1 MSQSLPL
8 GHDFTRIW
16 SASLITNLVDGVLRL
31 AAPLLAVSLTQDPI
45 LIGALT
51 ALGLLP
57 WLFFAIPI
65 GAIVDRVDRR
75 KALVL
80 GNSLRA
86 VIALFIAFAVAQDFI
101 SIWLLLISVFL
112 FGICEVLV
120 DTTSQAVLPQI
131 LDKSNY
137 ERGNSRL
144 QISEVIVSQFAGAPL
159 SGLLYAVSIALPFF
173 FSTTGFIL
181 AGLLILLFPFENEV
195 NARKRG
201 EVEQDKLGLKGDIKF
216 ALNYLYQDKQIF
228 SIVVITTLLGFFY
241 SLSNAIAPLFILK
254 ELNVAPALFGVVL
267 AIQGVGALAG
277 SIAAP
282 MISKYLGRGK
292 ALAINVFFASLLV
305 IFIGLSPNAYFFVA
319 VSVLVGFTISV
330 WNILLMSLY
339 QSLIPPELYG
349 RLHGARRTIVW
360 GLMPIGA
367 LLGGVIA
374 RGGLRLPFLIGGS
387 IATLIAFFSYKH
399 IKRIGDLSAEIS
411 DKKRLDSIGS

>member
-1 MSQSLPL
+1 MTKSVPL
-8 GHDFTRIW
+8 GHDFSRIW

-31 AAPLLAVSLTQDPI
+31 AAPLLAVSLTEDPI

-86 VIALFIAFAVAQDFI
+86 VIALFIAFAVSQGFI
-101 SIWLLLISVFL
+101 NIWLLLISVFF

-181 AGLLILLFPFENEV
+181 AGLLIILFPFEREINV
-195 NARKRG
+195 RKEG
-201 EVEQDKLGLKGDIKF
+201 DAGQAKLGLKGDIKF

-254 ELNVAPALFGVVL
+254 VLNVSPALFGVVL

-282 MISKYLGRGK
+282 MVSKYLGRGK

-319 VSVLVGFTISV
+319 VSVLIGFTISV

-349 RLHGARRTIVW
+349 RIHGARRTIVW

-399 IKRIGDLSAEIS
+399 IKRIGDLSAEIP
-411 DKKRLDSIGS
+411 DKKD

>member
-31 AAPLLAVSLTQDPI
+31 AAPLLAVSLTQDPV

-65 GAIVDRVDRR
+65 GAMVDRFDRR
-75 KALVL
+75 KALIL
-80 GNSLRA
+80 GNGLRA
-86 VIALFIAFAVAQDFI
+86 VIALFIAFAVSQGFI
-101 SIWLLLISVFL
+101 NIWLLLISVFF

-120 DTTSQAVLPQI
+120 DTTSQAALPQI

-159 SGLLYAVSIALPFF
+159 GGLIYAISIALPFF

-181 AGLLILLFPFENEV
+181 AGLLILLFPFENEI
-195 NARKRG
+195 NARKKG
-201 EVEQDKLGLKGDIKF
+201 EIEQERLGLKGDIKF

-254 ELNVAPALFGVVL
+254 ELNVPPALFGVVL
-267 AIQGVGALAG
+267 AIGGVGALIG

-282 MISKYLGRGK
+282 MASRYLGRGR

-319 VSVLVGFTISV
+319 VSVLIGFTISV

-349 RLHGARRTIVW
+349 RIHGARRTIVW
-360 GLMPIGA
+360 GLMPMGA

-387 IATLIAFFSYKH
+387 IATLISIFSYKH
-399 IKRIGDLSAEIS
+399 IKRIGDLSAEIPNE
-411 DKKRLDSIGS
+411 KN

>member
-31 AAPLLAVSLTQDPI
+31 AAPLLAVSLTQDPL

-65 GAIVDRVDRR
+65 GAMVDRFDRR
-75 KALVL
+75 KALIL
-80 GNSLRA
+80 GNGLRA
-86 VIALFIAFAVAQDFI
+86 LIALFIAFAVSQGFI
-101 SIWLLLISVFL
+101 NIWFLLTSVFL

-131 LDKSNY
+131 LDKSKY
-137 ERGNSRL
+137 ELGNSRL

-159 SGLLYAVSIALPFF
+159 GGLLYAVSIALPFY

-181 AGLLILLFPFENEV
+181 AGLLILLFPFENEI

-201 EVEQDKLGLKGDIKF
+201 EVEQERLGLKGDIKF

-254 ELNVAPALFGVVL
+254 ELNVPPALFGVVL
-267 AIQGVGALAG
+267 AIGGVGALIG

-282 MISKYLGRGK
+282 MASRYLGRGR

-319 VSVLVGFTISV
+319 VSVLIGFTISV

-349 RLHGARRTIVW
+349 RIHGARRTIVW

-367 LLGGVIA
+367 LLGGDRKSVV
-374 RGGLRLPFLIGGS
+374 
-387 IATLIAFFSYKH
+387 
-399 IKRIGDLSAEIS
+399 
-411 DKKRLDSIGS
+411 

>member
-1 MSQSLPL
+1 MTQSVPL
-8 GHDFTRIW
+8 GHDFSRIW

-31 AAPLLAVSLTQDPI
+31 AAPLLAVSLTEDPI
-45 LIGALT
+45 LIGALS

-86 VIALFIAFAVAQDFI
+86 VIALFIAFAVSQDFI
-101 SIWLLLISVFL
+101 NIWLLLISVFF

-181 AGLLILLFPFENEV
+181 AGLLILLFPFERAINV
-195 NARKRG
+195 RKEG
-201 EVEQDKLGLKGDIKF
+201 DAGQAKLGLKGDIKF

-254 ELNVAPALFGVVL
+254 ELNVSPALFGVVL
-267 AIQGVGALAG
+267 AIQGIGALAG

-282 MISKYLGRGK
+282 MVSKYLGRGK

-349 RLHGARRTIVW
+349 RIHGARRTIVW

-399 IKRIGDLSAEIS
+399 IKRIGDLSAEIP
-411 DKKRLDSIGS
+411 DKKIR

>member
-1 MSQSLPL
+1 MTKSVPL
-8 GHDFTRIW
+8 GHDFSLIW

-31 AAPLLAVSLTQDPI
+31 APLLLAVSLTEDPI

-86 VIALFIAFAVAQDFI
+86 AIALFIAFAVSQGFI
-101 SIWLLLISVFL
+101 NIWLLLISVFF

-181 AGLLILLFPFENEV
+181 AGLLILLFPFEREI
-195 NARKRG
+195 NAKKEG
-201 EVEQDKLGLKGDIKF
+201 EVGQAKLGLKGDIKF

-254 ELNVAPALFGVVL
+254 ELKVSPALFGVVL

-282 MISKYLGRGK
+282 MVSKYLGRGK

-319 VSVLVGFTISV
+319 VSVLIGFTISV

-349 RLHGARRTIVW
+349 RIHGARRTIVW

-367 LLGGVIA
+367 IIGGVIA
-374 RGGLRLPFLIGGS
+374 RGGLRLPFLIGGV
-387 IATLIAFFSYKH
+387 IATLIAFFSFKH

-411 DKKRLDSIGS
+411 DKKD

>member
-1 MSQSLPL
+1 MTQNVPL
-8 GHDFTRIW
+8 GHDFSRIW

-31 AAPLLAVSLTQDPI
+31 AAPLLAVSLTEDPI

-86 VIALFIAFAVAQDFI
+86 VIALFIAFAVSQGFI
-101 SIWLLLISVFL
+101 NIWLLLISVFF

-181 AGLLILLFPFENEV
+181 AGLLILLFPFEREINI
-195 NARKRG
+195 RKEG
-201 EVEQDKLGLKGDIKF
+201 DAGPAKLGLKGDIKF

-254 ELNVAPALFGVVL
+254 ELNVSPALFGVVL
-267 AIQGVGALAG
+267 AIQGVGALVG

-282 MISKYLGRGK
+282 MVSKYLGRGK
-292 ALAINVFFASLLV
+292 ALAINVFLASLLV
-305 IFIGLSPNAYFFVA
+305 LFIGLSPNAYFFVA
-319 VSVLVGFTISV
+319 VSVLIGFTISV

-349 RLHGARRTIVW
+349 RIHGARRTIVW

-399 IKRIGDLSAEIS
+399 IKRIGDLSAEIP
-411 DKKRLDSIGS
+411 DKKD

>member
-1 MSQSLPL
+1 MTKSVPL
-8 GHDFTRIW
+8 GHDFSRIW

-31 AAPLLAVSLTQDPI
+31 AAPLLAVSLTEDPI

-86 VIALFIAFAVAQDFI
+86 VIALFIAFAVSQGFI
-101 SIWLLLISVFL
+101 NIWLLLISVFF

-181 AGLLILLFPFENEV
+181 AGLLILLFPFEREI
-195 NARKRG
+195 NARKEG
-201 EVEQDKLGLKGDIKF
+201 EVGQAKLGLKGDIKF

-254 ELNVAPALFGVVL
+254 ELKVSPALFGVVL

-282 MISKYLGRGK
+282 MVSKYLGRGK

-319 VSVLVGFTISV
+319 VSVLIGFTISV

-349 RLHGARRTIVW
+349 RIHGARRTIVW

-367 LLGGVIA
+367 IIGGVIA
-374 RGGLRLPFLIGGS
+374 RGGLRLPFLIGGV

-411 DKKRLDSIGS
+411 DKKD

>member
-1 MSQSLPL
+1 MTQSVPL
-8 GHDFTRIW
+8 GHDFSRIW

-31 AAPLLAVSLTQDPI
+31 AAPLLAVSLTEDPI
-45 LIGALT
+45 LIGALS

-65 GAIVDRVDRR
+65 GALVDRVDRR
-75 KALVL
+75 KALVI

-86 VIALFIAFAVAQDFI
+86 VIALFIAFAVSQDFI
-101 SIWLLLISVFL
+101 NIWLLLISVFF

-181 AGLLILLFPFENEV
+181 AGLLILLFPFERAINV
-195 NARKRG
+195 RKEG
-201 EVEQDKLGLKGDIKF
+201 DTGQAKLGLKGDIKF

-254 ELNVAPALFGVVL
+254 ELNVSPALFGVVL
-267 AIQGVGALAG
+267 AIQGIGALAG

-282 MISKYLGRGK
+282 MVSKYLGRGK

-349 RLHGARRTIVW
+349 RIHGARRTIVW

-399 IKRIGDLSAEIS
+399 IKRIGDLSAEIP
-411 DKKRLDSIGS
+411 DEKD

>member
-1 MSQSLPL
+1 MTQSVPL
-8 GHDFTRIW
+8 GHDFSRIW

-31 AAPLLAVSLTQDPI
+31 AAPLLAVSLTEDPI
-45 LIGALT
+45 LIGALS

-65 GAIVDRVDRR
+65 GALVDRVDRR
-75 KALVL
+75 KALVI

-86 VIALFIAFAVAQDFI
+86 VIALFIAFAVSQDFI
-101 SIWLLLISVFL
+101 NIWLLLISVFF

-181 AGLLILLFPFENEV
+181 AGLLILLFPFERAINV
-195 NARKRG
+195 RKEG
-201 EVEQDKLGLKGDIKF
+201 DAGQAKLGLKGDIKF

-254 ELNVAPALFGVVL
+254 ELNVSPALFGVVL

-282 MISKYLGRGK
+282 MVSKYLGRGK

-349 RLHGARRTIVW
+349 RIHGARRTIVW

-399 IKRIGDLSAEIS
+399 IKRIGDLSAEIP
-411 DKKRLDSIGS
+411 DKKD

>member
-1 MSQSLPL
+1 MTKSVPL
-8 GHDFTRIW
+8 GHDFSRIW

-31 AAPLLAVSLTQDPI
+31 APLLLAVSLTEDPI

-51 ALGLLP
+51 ALGSLP

-86 VIALFIAFAVAQDFI
+86 AIALFIAFAVSQGFI
-101 SIWLLLISVFL
+101 NIWLLLISVFF

-181 AGLLILLFPFENEV
+181 AGLLILLFPFEREI
-195 NARKRG
+195 NAKKEG
-201 EVEQDKLGLKGDIKF
+201 EVGQAKLGLKGDIKF

-254 ELNVAPALFGVVL
+254 ELKVSPALFGVVL

-282 MISKYLGRGK
+282 MVSKYLGRGK

-319 VSVLVGFTISV
+319 VSVLIGFTISV

-349 RLHGARRTIVW
+349 RIHGARRTIVW

-367 LLGGVIA
+367 IIGGVIA
-374 RGGLRLPFLIGGS
+374 RGGLRLPFLIGGV

-411 DKKRLDSIGS
+411 DKKD

>member
-1 MSQSLPL
+1 MTQSVPL
-8 GHDFTRIW
+8 GHDFSRIW

-31 AAPLLAVSLTQDPI
+31 AAPLLAVSLTEDPI
-45 LIGALT
+45 LIGALS

-65 GAIVDRVDRR
+65 GALVDRVDRR
-75 KALVL
+75 EALVI

-86 VIALFIAFAVAQDFI
+86 VIALFIAFAVSQDFI
-101 SIWLLLISVFL
+101 NIWLLLISVFF

-181 AGLLILLFPFENEV
+181 AGLLILLFPFERAINV
-195 NARKRG
+195 RKEG
-201 EVEQDKLGLKGDIKF
+201 DAGQAKLGLKGDIKF

-254 ELNVAPALFGVVL
+254 ELNVSPALFGVVL
-267 AIQGVGALAG
+267 AIQGIGALAG

-282 MISKYLGRGK
+282 MVSKYLGRGK

-305 IFIGLSPNAYFFVA
+305 IFIGLSPNAYFFAA
-319 VSVLVGFTISV
+319 VSVLIGFTISV

-349 RLHGARRTIVW
+349 RIHGARRTIVW

-399 IKRIGDLSAEIS
+399 IKRIGDLSAEIP
-411 DKKRLDSIGS
+411 DKKD

>member
-1 MSQSLPL
+1 MTQSVPL
-8 GHDFTRIW
+8 GHDFSRIW

-31 AAPLLAVSLTQDPI
+31 AAPLLAVSLTEDPI
-45 LIGALT
+45 LIGALS

-65 GAIVDRVDRR
+65 GALVDRVDRR
-75 KALVL
+75 KALVI

-86 VIALFIAFAVAQDFI
+86 VIALFIAFAVSQDFI
-101 SIWLLLISVFL
+101 NIWLLLISVFF

-159 SGLLYAVSIALPFF
+159 SGLLYAVSIALTFF

-181 AGLLILLFPFENEV
+181 AGLLILLFPFERAINV
-195 NARKRG
+195 RKEG
-201 EVEQDKLGLKGDIKF
+201 DAGQAKLGLKGDIKF

-254 ELNVAPALFGVVL
+254 ELNVSPALFGVVL

-282 MISKYLGRGK
+282 MVSKYLGRGK

-349 RLHGARRTIVW
+349 RIHGARRTIVW

-399 IKRIGDLSAEIS
+399 IKRIGDLSAEIP
-411 DKKRLDSIGS
+411 DKKIR

>member
-1 MSQSLPL
+1 MTKSVPL
-8 GHDFTRIW
+8 GHDFSRIW

-31 AAPLLAVSLTQDPI
+31 APLLLAVSLTEDPI

-51 ALGLLP
+51 ALGSLP

-86 VIALFIAFAVAQDFI
+86 AIALFIAFAVSQGFI
-101 SIWLLLISVFL
+101 NIWLLLISVFF

-181 AGLLILLFPFENEV
+181 AGLLILLFPFEREINAKNE
-195 NARKRG
+195 G
-201 EVEQDKLGLKGDIKF
+201 EVGQAKLGLKGDIKF

-254 ELNVAPALFGVVL
+254 ELKVSPALFGVVL

-282 MISKYLGRGK
+282 MVSKYLGRGK

-319 VSVLVGFTISV
+319 VSVLIGFTISV

-349 RLHGARRTIVW
+349 RIHGARRTIVW

-367 LLGGVIA
+367 IIGGVIA
-374 RGGLRLPFLIGGS
+374 RGGLRLPFLIGGV

-411 DKKRLDSIGS
+411 DKKD

>member
-1 MSQSLPL
+1 MTQSVPL
-8 GHDFTRIW
+8 GHDFSRIW

-31 AAPLLAVSLTQDPI
+31 AAPLLAVSLTEDPI
-45 LIGALT
+45 LIGALS

-65 GAIVDRVDRR
+65 GALVDRVDRR
-75 KALVL
+75 KALVI

-86 VIALFIAFAVAQDFI
+86 VIALFIAFAVSQDFI
-101 SIWLLLISVFL
+101 NIWLLLISVFF

-131 LDKSNY
+131 LDKTNY

-181 AGLLILLFPFENEV
+181 AGLLILLFPFERAINV
-195 NARKRG
+195 RKEG
-201 EVEQDKLGLKGDIKF
+201 DAGQAKLGLKGDIKF

-254 ELNVAPALFGVVL
+254 ELNVSPALFGVVL
-267 AIQGVGALAG
+267 AIQGIGALAG

-282 MISKYLGRGK
+282 MVSKYLGRGK

-349 RLHGARRTIVW
+349 RIHGARRTIVW

-399 IKRIGDLSAEIS
+399 IKRIGDLSAEIP
-411 DKKRLDSIGS
+411 DKKIR

>member
-31 AAPLLAVSLTQDPI
+31 AAPLLAVSLTQDPL

-349 RLHGARRTIVW
+349 RIHGARRTIVW

>member
-1 MSQSLPL
+1 MTKSVPL
-8 GHDFTRIW
+8 GHDFSRIW

-31 AAPLLAVSLTQDPI
+31 AAPLLAVSLTEDPI

-75 KALVL
+75 EALVL

-86 VIALFIAFAVAQDFI
+86 VIALFIAFAVSQGFI
-101 SIWLLLISVFL
+101 NIWLLLISVFF

-144 QISEVIVSQFAGAPL
+144 QISEVIVSGFAGAPL

-181 AGLLILLFPFENEV
+181 AGLLILLFPFEREINV
-195 NARKRG
+195 RKEG
-201 EVEQDKLGLKGDIKF
+201 DAGQAKLGLKGDIKF

-241 SLSNAIAPLFILK
+241 SIPNAIAPLFILK
-254 ELNVAPALFGVVL
+254 ELNVSPALFGVVL

-282 MISKYLGRGK
+282 MVSKYLGRGK

-305 IFIGLSPNAYFFVA
+305 IFMGLSPNAYFFVA
-319 VSVLVGFTISV
+319 VSVLMGFTISV

-349 RLHGARRTIVW
+349 RIHGARRTIVW

-374 RGGLRLPFLIGGS
+374 RGGLRLPFLIGGV

-399 IKRIGDLSAEIS
+399 IKRIGDLSAEVTNQNN
-411 DKKRLDSIGS
+411 

>member
-1 MSQSLPL
+1 MTQSVPL
-8 GHDFTRIW
+8 GHDFSRIW

-31 AAPLLAVSLTQDPI
+31 AAPLLAVSLTEDPI
-45 LIGALT
+45 LIGALS

-86 VIALFIAFAVAQDFI
+86 VIALFIAFAVSQGFI
-101 SIWLLLISVFL
+101 NIWLLLISVFF

-181 AGLLILLFPFENEV
+181 AGLLILLFPFERAINV
-195 NARKRG
+195 RKEG
-201 EVEQDKLGLKGDIKF
+201 DAGQAKLGLKGDIKF

-254 ELNVAPALFGVVL
+254 ELNVSPALFGVVL

-282 MISKYLGRGK
+282 MVSKYLGRGK

-319 VSVLVGFTISV
+319 VSVLIGFTISV

-349 RLHGARRTIVW
+349 RIHGARRTIVW

-399 IKRIGDLSAEIS
+399 IKRIGDLSAEIP
-411 DKKRLDSIGS
+411 DKKD

>member
-254 ELNVAPALFGVVL
+254 ELNVTPALFGVVL

-282 MISKYLGRGK
+282 MVSKYLGRGK

-319 VSVLVGFTISV
+319 VSVLIGFTISV

-349 RLHGARRTIVW
+349 RIHGARRTIVW

-367 LLGGVIA
+367 LLGGLIA

-387 IATLIAFFSYKH
+387 IATLIALFSYKH
-399 IKRIGDLSAEIS
+399 IMRIGDLSAQMPA
-411 DKKRLDSIGS
+411 KKD

>member
-1 MSQSLPL
+1 MSKSVPL
-8 GHDFTRIW
+8 GHDFSRIW

-31 AAPLLAVSLTQDPI
+31 AAPLLAVSLTEDPI

-86 VIALFIAFAVAQDFI
+86 AIALFIAFAVSQGFI
-101 SIWLLLISVFL
+101 NIWLLLISVFF

-181 AGLLILLFPFENEV
+181 AGLLILLFPFEREI
-195 NARKRG
+195 NARKEG
-201 EVEQDKLGLKGDIKF
+201 EVGQAKLGLKGDIKF
-216 ALNYLYQDKQIF
+216 ALNYLFQDKQIF

-254 ELNVAPALFGVVL
+254 ELKVSPALFGVFF

-282 MISKYLGRGK
+282 MVSKYLGRGK

-319 VSVLVGFTISV
+319 VSVLIGFTISV

-349 RLHGARRTIVW
+349 RIHGARRTIVW

-367 LLGGVIA
+367 IIGGVIA
-374 RGGLRLPFLIGGS
+374 RGGLRLPFLIGGV

-411 DKKRLDSIGS
+411 DKKD

>member
-1 MSQSLPL
+1 MTKSVPL
-8 GHDFTRIW
+8 GHDFSRIW

-31 AAPLLAVSLTQDPI
+31 AAPLLAVSLTEDPI

-80 GNSLRA
+80 GNTLRA
-86 VIALFIAFAVAQDFI
+86 AIALFIAFAVSQGFI
-101 SIWLLLISVFL
+101 NIWLLLISVFF

-181 AGLLILLFPFENEV
+181 AGLLILLFPFEREI
-195 NARKRG
+195 NARKEG
-201 EVEQDKLGLKGDIKF
+201 DSGQAKLGLKGDIKF

-254 ELNVAPALFGVVL
+254 ELKVSPALFGVVL

-282 MISKYLGRGK
+282 MVSKYLGRGK

-319 VSVLVGFTISV
+319 VSVLIGFTISV

-349 RLHGARRTIVW
+349 RIHGARRTIVW

-367 LLGGVIA
+367 IIGGVIA
-374 RGGLRLPFLIGGS
+374 RGGLRLPFLIGGV

-411 DKKRLDSIGS
+411 DKKD

>member
-31 AAPLLAVSLTQDPI
+31 AAPLLAVSLTEDPI

-86 VIALFIAFAVAQDFI
+86 VIALFIAFAVSQDFI
-101 SIWLLLISVFL
+101 NIWLLLIAVFL

-181 AGLLILLFPFENEV
+181 AGLLILLFPFEREINV
-195 NARKRG
+195 RKEG
-201 EVEQDKLGLKGDIKF
+201 DAGQEKLGLKGDIKF

-241 SLSNAIAPLFILK
+241 SLSNAIAPLFVLK
-254 ELNVAPALFGVVL
+254 ELKVSPALFGVVL

-282 MISKYLGRGK
+282 MVSKYLGRGK

-319 VSVLVGFTISV
+319 MSVLIGFTISV

-349 RLHGARRTIVW
+349 RIHGARRTIVW

-387 IATLIAFFSYKH
+387 IATLIASFSYKH
-399 IKRIGDLSAEIS
+399 IKRIGDLSVEMPA
-411 DKKRLDSIGS
+411 KKD

>member
-1 MSQSLPL
+1 MTKSVPL
-8 GHDFTRIW
+8 GHDFSRIW

-31 AAPLLAVSLTQDPI
+31 AAPLLAVSLTEDPI

-86 VIALFIAFAVAQDFI
+86 VIALFIAFAVSQGFI
-101 SIWLLLISVFL
+101 NIWLLLISVFF

-181 AGLLILLFPFENEV
+181 AGLLILLFPFEREINV
-195 NARKRG
+195 RKEG
-201 EVEQDKLGLKGDIKF
+201 DAGQAKLGLKGDIKF

-254 ELNVAPALFGVVL
+254 VLNVSPALFGVVL

-282 MISKYLGRGK
+282 MVSKYLGRGK

-319 VSVLVGFTISV
+319 VSVLIGFTISV

-349 RLHGARRTIVW
+349 RIHGARRTIVW

-399 IKRIGDLSAEIS
+399 IKRIGDLSAEIP
-411 DKKRLDSIGS
+411 DKKD

>member
-1 MSQSLPL
+1 MTQSVPL
-8 GHDFTRIW
+8 GHDFSRIW

-31 AAPLLAVSLTQDPI
+31 AAPLLAVSLTEDPI
-45 LIGALT
+45 LIGALS

-65 GAIVDRVDRR
+65 GALVDRVDRR
-75 KALVL
+75 KALVI

-86 VIALFIAFAVAQDFI
+86 VIALFIAFAVSQDFI
-101 SIWLLLISVFL
+101 NIWLLLISVFF

-181 AGLLILLFPFENEV
+181 AGLLILLFPFERAINV
-195 NARKRG
+195 RKEG
-201 EVEQDKLGLKGDIKF
+201 DTGQAKLGLKGDIKF

-254 ELNVAPALFGVVL
+254 ELNVSPALFGVVL
-267 AIQGVGALAG
+267 AIQGIGALAG

-282 MISKYLGRGK
+282 MVSKYLGRGK

-349 RLHGARRTIVW
+349 RIHGARRTIVW

-399 IKRIGDLSAEIS
+399 IKRIGDLSAEIP
-411 DKKRLDSIGS
+411 DKKIR

>member
-1 MSQSLPL
+1 M
-8 GHDFTRIW
+8 
-16 SASLITNLVDGVLRL
+16 
-31 AAPLLAVSLTQDPI
+31 
-45 LIGALT
+45 
-51 ALGLLP
+51 
-57 WLFFAIPI
+57 
-65 GAIVDRVDRR
+65 VDRFDRR
-75 KALVL
+75 KALIL
-80 GNSLRA
+80 GNGLRA
-86 VIALFIAFAVAQDFI
+86 VIALFIAFAVSQGFI
-101 SIWLLLISVFL
+101 NIWLLLISVFF

-159 SGLLYAVSIALPFF
+159 GGLIYAISIALPFF

-181 AGLLILLFPFENEV
+181 AGLLILLFPFEREI
-195 NARKRG
+195 NAKKEG
-201 EVEQDKLGLKGDIKF
+201 EVGQAKLGLKGDIKF

-254 ELNVAPALFGVVL
+254 ELNVSPALFGVVL

-282 MISKYLGRGK
+282 MVSKYLGRGK

-319 VSVLVGFTISV
+319 VSVLIGFTISV

-349 RLHGARRTIVW
+349 RIHGARRTIVW

-367 LLGGVIA
+367 IIGGVIA
-374 RGGLRLPFLIGGS
+374 RGGLRLPFLIGGV

-411 DKKRLDSIGS
+411 DKKD

>member
-1 MSQSLPL
+1 MTKSVPL
-8 GHDFTRIW
+8 GHDFSRIW

-31 AAPLLAVSLTQDPI
+31 AAPLLAVSLTEDPI

-86 VIALFIAFAVAQDFI
+86 VIALFIAFAVSQGFI
-101 SIWLLLISVFL
+101 NIWLLLISVFF

-181 AGLLILLFPFENEV
+181 AGLLILLFPFEREINV
-195 NARKRG
+195 RKEG
-201 EVEQDKLGLKGDIKF
+201 DTGQAKLGLKGDIKF

-254 ELNVAPALFGVVL
+254 ELNVSPALFGVVL

-282 MISKYLGRGK
+282 MVSKYLGRGK

-319 VSVLVGFTISV
+319 VGVLIGFTISV

-349 RLHGARRTIVW
+349 RIHGARRTIVW

-387 IATLIAFFSYKH
+387 IATLIAFFSYKL
-399 IKRIGDLSAEIS
+399 IKRIGDLSAEIP
-411 DKKRLDSIGS
+411 DKKD

>member
-1 MSQSLPL
+1 MSKKVPL
-8 GHDFTRIW
+8 GHDFSLIW

-31 AAPLLAVSLTQDPI
+31 AAPLLAVSLTDDPI
-45 LIGALT
+45 LIGAMS

-65 GAIVDRVDRR
+65 GALVDRVNRG

-80 GNSLRA
+80 GNGLRA
-86 VIALFIAFAVAQDFI
+86 VIALFIAFAVSQGFI
-101 SIWLLLISVFL
+101 NIWLLLLAVFL

-144 QISEVIVSQFAGAPL
+144 QISEVIVAQFAGAPL
-159 SGLLYAVSIALPFF
+159 SGLLYAVSIALPFY
-173 FSTTGFIL
+173 FSSSGFVV
-181 AGLLILLFPFENEV
+181 AALLILILPFKREINV
-195 NARKRG
+195 GKRG
-201 EVEQDKLGLKGDIKF
+201 DQKEEKLGLKGDIKF

-228 SIVVITTLLGFFY
+228 SIVVITTSLGFFY
-241 SLSNAIAPLFILK
+241 SLSNSIAPLFILK
-254 ELNVAPALFGVVL
+254 GLNVSPALFGVVL

-282 MISKYLGRGK
+282 MASKLLGRGR
-292 ALAINVFFASLLV
+292 ALALNIFLASFLV
-305 IFIGLSPNAYFFVA
+305 ILIGISPNAYLFTA
-319 VSVLVGFTISV
+319 VSVVIGFTISV

-349 RLHGARRTIVW
+349 RIHGARRTIVW

-374 RGGLRLPFLIGGS
+374 RGGLRLPFIIGGA
-387 IATLIAFFSYKH
+387 IATLISILSYTH
-399 IKRIGDLSAEIS
+399 IKRIGNLSAQVNEE
-411 DKKRLDSIGS
+411 K